1 MSLVIS
7 GTGISPSNAQ
17 PKVFPNLARLNREEV
32 GSGDYS
38 AIFKEVDDAVTA
50 ELTAAGLP
58 LSNMA
63 RGEGIV
69 AMPDCFRFRECG
81 NGYYKEVP
89 TVIYGF
95 WHHWKFERAWYY
107 YRAEGAGIPPDIAE
121 EFHKTW
127 GRQVR
132 VNGHCGCPSPLEQ
145 NEGFAIGSYHIDTP
159 EGMAAFVRLLNSIY
173 KPRPKE

>member
-7 GTGISPSNAQ
+7 STGVCPSNSE
-17 PKVFPNLARLNREEV
+17 PGVFPNLARLSSEEV
-32 GSGDYS
+32 GSGEES
-38 AIFKEVDDAVTA
+38 AIFKEVDDAITA

-58 LSNMA
+58 MGTLD

-69 AMPDCFRFRECG
+69 AMPESFRGCG
-81 NGYYKEVP
+81 NGYYKEAP
-89 TVIYGF
+89 TNIYGF

-107 YRAEGAGIPPDIAE
+107 YRASGRGIPSDIAE

-145 NEGFAIGSYHIDTP
+145 NEGFAIDFYHIDTP
-159 EGMAAFVRLLNSIY
+159 EGMAAFVKFLNSIY